1 MPKVYKS
8 YEEGRKSPFKV
19 AWRENG
25 ERFSRFFETEE
36 LRDNFLKTH
45 TFLEEDSFHSLFRL
59 TKEEISDIAQIKSAM
74 GEDISF
80 RDLWLFWKQNH
91 RGEVEL
97 ITTFAACNEYIKFMR
112 SKGRDESHVKRVRRI
127 LEVFCETFGDQFVE
141 HITRKELI
149 EWLDKLPYKGQTKSN
164 YKDIIRA
171 TWSYFESNEW
181 ISKNIAIKLPTEK
194 IVRGEIGILT
204 VEEAERLL
212 RANEKYDPEICGLM
226 ALGMFAG
233 MRSSAIARVEYDEI
247 NFKDRGIETP
257 AEKTKKNRRQF
268 IENLP
273 DNLWAWLE
281 RTPKSAFTMCERKF
295 KRRRELA
302 YRRAGL
308 IVTAEDVKKGRGTMV
323 KFPPHN
329 AFRHS
334 FVSYHVALHRNFT
347 DTALIVSHRRTD
359 ILFEHYLGVAKKEDA
374 EKYFNIYPSDYKKPE
389 LQTAKIA

>member
-1 MPKVYKS
+1 MAKVYKS
-8 YEEGRKSPFKV
+8 YEVGRKSPFKLY
-19 AWRENG
+19 WREKG
-25 ERFSRFFETEE
+25 KRYARFFDSEVARDEF
-36 LRDNFLKTH
+36 LRLHD
-45 TFLEEDSFHSLFRL
+45 FLEEEAFESLFKL
-59 TKEEISDIAQIKSAM
+59 TKEEINDITHIKSAM
-74 GEDISF
+74 GRDISF
-80 RDLWLFWKQNH
+80 RDLWHFWKQNH
-91 RGEVEL
+91 KSEIEMV
-97 ITTFAACNEYIKFMR
+97 TTFAACNEYIKSMR
-112 SKGRDESHVKRVRRI
+112 AKGRDESHVKRVRRI
-127 LEVFCETFGDQFVE
+127 LELFCETFGDVFVE

-149 EWLDKLPYKGQTKSN
+149 EWIDKLPYKGQTKSN

-171 TWSYFESNEW
+171 TWSFFENNEW
-181 ISKNIAIKLPTEK
+181 ISKNIAVKLPTEE

-212 RANEKYDPEICGLM
+212 RVNENIDPEICGLM

-233 MRSSAIARVEYDEI
+233 MRSSAITRVEYKEI

-281 RTPKSAFTMCERKF
+281 RTPESAFTMCERKF
-295 KRRRELA
+295 KKRREMA
-302 YRRAGL
+302 YSRAGL
-308 IVTAEDVKKGRGTMV
+308 LVRKEDIKNGKGDKV

-347 DTALIVSHRRTD
+347 DTALIISHRRTD

-374 EKYFNIYPSDYKKPE
+374 ERYFNIYPSDYKKPE
-389 LQTAKIA
+389 SK